1 MKSNNHIPP
10 KSAQRFLD
18 WFLRDDLAE
27 EVQGDLDEQFYSKL
41 ENASPFKAKL
51 NYWYQ
56 VLNYLRPF
64 AISNSTQSNP
74 YTMYKNYFKVGWRNL
89 IGKPS
94 YALINI
100 IGLAI
105 GIASVLLIAFH
116 VKEELSYDQSF
127 SKSERIFRI
136 TNENLGE
143 NTRHWAATPPQLGP
157 EMQQSLPEVELSTR
171 FQRPYPYQLLS
182 YSPSGDSP
190 RKFEER
196 GGFYADE
203 EVIEMFDLHFI
214 QGNPQTALA
223 EKNSIVLTAEMVEK
237 YFGDENPL
245 GKTIFDNARDLSLK
259 VTGVIERFPFQ
270 THINFDYLISMP
282 TIENYD
288 ELGVSF
294 YRRWSGFYTYVLLK
308 DNLALASI
316 KPKLTDFMVSYY
328 MPTGETRAES
338 IAARNLHLQ
347 PITDIHLQSKLEK
360 EMSSNSDIAYVYI
373 FSTVAFFILL
383 LATVNFINISTTQ
396 SFGRIKEVGLRKVVG
411 ASRNQLI
418 HQFLMESFIIT
429 ILATGLSL
437 ILFSLAFPFYENLT
451 SRHFDLIEVVTF
463 SNFFNVLTL
472 MISISILA
480 GIFPALMA
488 SKAQPISSFKNKVGS
503 LFSVTKFR
511 NSLIVAQ
518 FVISIFMIVS
528 TVIIYGQL
536 NLFHQKE
543 LGFDRDQVVA
553 VTLYPEIQKHHEV
566 LTTNLL
572 KNPAIEKLSI
582 ASRIPGQRIG
592 TESYRRLSDANEE
605 VHESSA
611 RLMYSDDKFISTLK
625 IPLKEGRD
633 FIRSEQK
640 EYILNEAAIKD
651 LGLSNPVGSIIGVG
665 GNTGEVVGVVT
676 DFNFASLHSPVEPLV
691 IQYSSQ
697 PGNYLLVKIKAKHIP
712 GTLGFIKEN
721 INLVSTGSV
730 FSYEFIDEKLN
741 TLYEAEG
748 RMSVVFKAFTLLTI
762 IISCLGL
769 YSLSAHTAKIR
780 TKEIGIRKVLGASA
794 TLISGLMLKNFLK
807 LVLIAFIIAS
817 PLVYFAMEQWLQ
829 NFNYHIDIQWW
840 VFAFAFLMIMVIA
853 ILTISY
859 QSIRAA
865 RANPVDSLRSE

>member
-1 MKSNNHIPP
+1 
-10 KSAQRFLD
+10 
-18 WFLRDDLAE
+18 
-27 EVQGDLDEQFYSKL
+27 
-41 ENASPFKAKL
+41 
-51 NYWYQ
+51 
-56 VLNYLRPF
+56 
-64 AISNSTQSNP
+64 
-74 YTMYKNYFKVGWRNL
+74 MYRNYFKVGWRNL
-89 IGKPS
+89 AGKPS
-94 YALINI
+94 YAFINI

-116 VKEELSYDQSF
+116 VKEELSYDRNF
-127 SKSERIFRI
+127 TKSERIFRI

-143 NTRHWAATPPQLGP
+143 NPRHWAATPPLLGP
-157 EMQQSLPEVELSTR
+157 EMQQSLPEVELSAR

-182 YSPSGDSP
+182 SNPLGDSP
-190 RKFEER
+190 QKFEER

-223 EKNSIVLTAEMVEK
+223 EKNSIVLTVEIVEK

-245 GKTIFDNARDLSLK
+245 GKTIFDNSRELPLK

-288 ELGVSF
+288 ELSVPH
-294 YRRWSGFYTYVLLK
+294 YRRWAWFYTYVLLK
-308 DNLALASI
+308 DKMALASI
-316 KPKLTDFMVSYY
+316 TPKLADFMATYFE
-328 MPTGETRAES
+328 PTGETKAES

-347 PITDIHLQSKLEK
+347 PISDIHLRSKLEK
-360 EMSSNSDIAYVYI
+360 EMSANSDITYVYI

-383 LATVNFINISTTQ
+383 LAAVNFINISTTQ
-396 SFGRIKEVGLRKVVG
+396 SFGRIKEAGLRKVVG
-411 ASRNQLI
+411 ASRLQLVQ
-418 HQFLMESFIIT
+418 QFLLESFIIT
-429 ILATGLSL
+429 ILATGLAL
-437 ILFSLAFPFYENLT
+437 ILFRLAIPYYENIT
-451 SRHFDLIEVVTF
+451 SRYFHFEEFLT
-463 SNFFNVLTL
+463 FFNVGIVVLL
-472 MISISILA
+472 LVSISVLS
-480 GIFPALMA
+480 GIFPAIVV
-488 SKAQPISSFKNKVGS
+488 SKTHPISSVKNKTGS
-503 LFSVTKFR
+503 HLSVNTFR
-511 NSLIVAQ
+511 NSLIVFQ

-528 TVIIYGQL
+528 TAIIYGQL
-536 NLFHQKE
+536 NLFHNKE

-566 LTTNLL
+566 LTNNLL
-572 KNPAIEKLSI
+572 KNPAIENLSI

-592 TESYRRLSDANEE
+592 TESYRRLSDAIEE
-605 VHESSA
+605 ANESSA
-611 RLMYSDDKFISTLK
+611 RLMYSDDKFLSTLK
-625 IPLKEGRD
+625 IPLKEGTD
-633 FIRSEQK
+633 FNKSEQR
-640 EYILNEAAIKD
+640 EYILNEAAVKD

-665 GNTGEVVGVVT
+665 GNTGEVVGVVN

-697 PGNYLLVKIKAKHIP
+697 PGNYLLVKIKAHQLP
-712 GTLGFIKEN
+712 ETLGFIKDN
-721 INLVSTGSV
+721 INLASTGSV

-741 TLYEAEG
+741 TLYEAES

-769 YSLSAHTAKIR
+769 YSLSAYTAKIR

-794 TLISGLMLKNFLK
+794 TLISGLMLKDFLK

-817 PLVYFAMEQWLQ
+817 PLVYVAMQRWLQ
-829 NFNYHIDIQWW
+829 DFSYHIEIQWW
-840 VFAFAFLMIMVIA
+840 VFALAFLLIILIT